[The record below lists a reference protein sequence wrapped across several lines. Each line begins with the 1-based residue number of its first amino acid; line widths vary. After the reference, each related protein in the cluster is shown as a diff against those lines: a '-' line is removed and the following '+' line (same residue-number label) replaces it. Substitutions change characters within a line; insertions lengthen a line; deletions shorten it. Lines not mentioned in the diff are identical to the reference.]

1 MVLACAT
8 RILSAKELASVEMA
22 IVKAPASALHSL
34 MIAQLTNRKTSEAQI
49 AARMMVNVMETE
61 PAHPLDIVME
71 IATAI
76 LHQPQMAARTT
87 RVTTYSDP
95 TDAWLMET
103 ATETDSA
110 TILGAQE
117 NLAAL

>member
-34 MIAQLTNRKTSEAQI
+34 MIAQLTNRKTSEAKI

-76 LHQPQMAARTT
+76 LHQPQMAAFTT
-87 RVTTYSDP
+87 RATTC
-95 TDAWLMET
+95 
-103 ATETDSA
+103 
-110 TILGAQE
+110 
-117 NLAAL
+117 